1 MRKTVKRRKQRFGAS
16 SVFLAIILSAV
27 ILIECTFV
35 AYVWELDYITK
46 VNNAVD
52 AQVESIMCEYNR
64 QLFDVYGVYA
74 FTKTAVDDDVYRK
87 ALLACGYEEG
97 PQLDLAGYK
106 KIDTKAFKDAIGMYY
121 SYRATGIALVQVA
134 DVFSEMIGEVI
145 DSDVLKKIKEYT
157 SSPAAGYVT
166 EIIQGAEKIS
176 SWIEKAGEKLKI
188 DDLKKEIKIF
198 DTLKKQLDGKDNDLE
213 DLSFNI
219 SIKDIKPAIQLFEGM
234 MDLHETLGKNSFKL
248 VSHIYEANYF
258 SYNFDCSLKQEL
270 DSSINGTDFKDIH
283 SKNKDDTE
291 YILTG
296 LTGTK
301 ALAAVNFLMLQ
312 VLTGTNFLRD
322 YTDKEY
328 RTKVDALAKVIS
340 AIIAAVSEG
349 SVDIDYRIITVALI
363 VLIATFKAGKDIQTL
378 RKGERVALYEKNGK
392 KVVTAGYRDLLFLF
406 MQAVPDDLML
416 ERGLQ
421 ILRRDYGE
429 LYTGLTATADTGF
442 KKISVT
448 RSYVLYG

>member
-1 MRKTVKRRKQRFGAS
+1 MRKMVKRRKQRFGAS

-121 SYRATGIALVQVA
+121 SYRATGIAIIQVA

-176 SWIEKAGEKLKI
+176 SWIEKAGEKLNI

-248 VSHIYEANYF
+248 VSHIYAANYF
-258 SYNFDCSLKQEL
+258 SYHFDCTLKQEL

-301 ALAAVNFLMLQ
+301 ALASVNFLMLQ

-328 RTKVDALAKVIS
+328 RTKVDAVAKVIS

-448 RSYVLYG
+448 RNYVLYG

>member
-1 MRKTVKRRKQRFGAS
+1 MRKTIKKRKQRFGAS

-27 ILIECTFV
+27 ILIECTFL
-35 AYVWELDYITK
+35 AFVWELDYITK

-97 PQLDLAGYK
+97 PQLDLAGYR

-121 SYRATGIALVQVA
+121 SYRATGIAIIQVA
-134 DVFSEMIGEVI
+134 DVFSEMIDEVI

-166 EIIQGAEKIS
+166 DIIQGAEKIS
-176 SWIEKAGEKLKI
+176 SWFEKAGEKLKI
-188 DDLKKEIKIF
+188 EDYKKELKIF
-198 DTLKKQLDGKDNDLE
+198 ETLKKQLEGKDNDLE

-219 SIKDIKPAIQLFEGM
+219 SIKDMKPAIRLFEGM
-234 MDLHETLGKNSFKL
+234 MDLHESLGKNSFKL
-248 VSHIYEANYF
+248 MSHIYEANYF
-258 SYNFDCSLKQEL
+258 SYNFDCSLKQDL

-296 LTGTK
+296 LTGNK
-301 ALAAVNFLMLQ
+301 AFAAVNFLMLQ

-328 RTKVDALAKVIS
+328 RTKVDCVSKVIS
-340 AIIAAVSEG
+340 AIIAAISEG

-378 RKGERVALYEKNGK
+378 RKGERAALYEKNGK

>member
-1 MRKTVKRRKQRFGAS
+1 MRKMVKRRKQRFGAS

-121 SYRATGIALVQVA
+121 SYRATGIAIIQVA

-176 SWIEKAGEKLKI
+176 SWIEKAGEKLNI

-258 SYNFDCSLKQEL
+258 SYNFDCTLKQEL

-301 ALAAVNFLMLQ
+301 ALASVNFLMLQ

-328 RTKVDALAKVIS
+328 RTKVDAVAKVIS

-448 RSYVLYG
+448 RNYVLYG

>member
-1 MRKTVKRRKQRFGAS
+1 MRRTVKRRKQRFGAS

-106 KIDTKAFKDAIGMYY
+106 KINTKAFKDAIGMYY

-176 SWIEKAGEKLKI
+176 SWIEKAGEKLNI

-198 DTLKKQLDGKDNDLE
+198 DTLKKQLEGKDNDLE

-219 SIKDIKPAIQLFEGM
+219 SIKDMKPAIQLFEGM
-234 MDLHETLGKNSFKL
+234 MDLHEALGKNSFKL

-328 RTKVDALAKVIS
+328 RTKVDAVAKVIS

-416 ERGLQ
+416 DRGLQ

>member
-1 MRKTVKRRKQRFGAS
+1 MRKTIKKRKQRFGAS

-27 ILIECTFV
+27 ILIECTFL
-35 AYVWELDYITK
+35 AFVWELDYMTK

-97 PQLDLAGYK
+97 PQLDLAGYW
-106 KIDTKAFKDAIGMYY
+106 KIDTKAFKDAIDMYY
-121 SYRATGIALVQVA
+121 SYRATGIAIIQVA
-134 DVFSEMIGEVI
+134 DVFSEMIDEVI

-166 EIIQGAEKIS
+166 DIIQGAEKIS
-176 SWIEKAGEKLKI
+176 SWFEKAGEKLKI
-188 DDLKKEIKIF
+188 EDYKKELKIF
-198 DTLKKQLDGKDNDLE
+198 ETLKKQLEGKDNDLE

-219 SIKDIKPAIQLFEGM
+219 SIKDMKPAIRLFEGM
-234 MDLHETLGKNSFKL
+234 MDLHESLDKNSFKL
-248 VSHIYEANYF
+248 MSHIYEANYF
-258 SYNFDCSLKQEL
+258 SYNFDCSLKQDL
-270 DSSINGTDFKDIH
+270 DSSINGTDFNDIH

-296 LTGTK
+296 LTGNK
-301 ALAAVNFLMLQ
+301 AFAAVNFLMLQ

-328 RTKVDALAKVIS
+328 RTKVDCVSKVIS
-340 AIIAAVSEG
+340 AIIAAISEG

-378 RKGERVALYEKNGK
+378 RKGERAALYEKNGK

>member
-1 MRKTVKRRKQRFGAS
+1 MRKAIKKRKQRFGAS

-27 ILIECTFV
+27 ILIECTFL
-35 AYVWELDYITK
+35 AFVWELDYMTK

-121 SYRATGIALVQVA
+121 SYRATGIAIIQVA
-134 DVFSEMIGEVI
+134 DVFSEMIDEVI

-166 EIIQGAEKIS
+166 DIIQGAEKIS
-176 SWIEKAGEKLKI
+176 SWFEKAGEKLKI
-188 DDLKKEIKIF
+188 EDYKKELKIF
-198 DTLKKQLDGKDNDLE
+198 ETLKKQLEGKDNDLE

-234 MDLHETLGKNSFKL
+234 MNLHESLGKNSFKL

-258 SYNFDCSLKQEL
+258 SYNFDCSLKQDR

-312 VLTGTNFLRD
+312 ILTGTNFLRD

-328 RTKVDALAKVIS
+328 RTKVDCVSKVIS
-340 AIIAAVSEG
+340 AIIAAISEG

-392 KVVTAGYRDLLFLF
+392 KVVTAGYRDLLFL
-406 MQAVPDDLML
+406 LH
-416 ERGLQ
+416 G
-421 ILRRDYGE
+421 
-429 LYTGLTATADTGF
+429 
-442 KKISVT
+442 
-448 RSYVLYG
+448 

>member
-121 SYRATGIALVQVA
+121 SYRATGIAIIQVA

-145 DSDVLKKIKEYT
+145 DSDVLKKTKEYT

-188 DDLKKEIKIF
+188 DELKKEIKIF

-328 RTKVDALAKVIS
+328 RTKVDAVAKVIS

-442 KKISVT
+442 KKISVI

>member
-121 SYRATGIALVQVA
+121 SYRATGIAIIQVA

-176 SWIEKAGEKLKI
+176 SWIEKAGEKLNI

-258 SYNFDCSLKQEL
+258 SYNFDCTLKQEL

-301 ALAAVNFLMLQ
+301 ALASVNFLMLQ

-328 RTKVDALAKVIS
+328 RTKVDAVAKVIS

-448 RSYVLYG
+448 RNYVLYG

>member
-1 MRKTVKRRKQRFGAS
+1 MKRTIKKRKQRYGAS

-27 ILIECTFV
+27 ILVECTFLTF
-35 AYVWELDYITK
+35 VWELDYITK

-52 AQVESIMCEYNR
+52 AQVESIMCEYDR

-74 FTKTAVDDDVYRK
+74 FTKNVVDDDVYRS
-87 ALLACGYEEG
+87 ALIACGYEEG

-121 SYRATGIALVQVA
+121 SYRATGIALIQVA
-134 DVFSEMIGEVI
+134 DVFSEMIDELI
-145 DSDVLKKIKEYT
+145 DNDVLKKIKEYT

-176 SWIEKAGEKLKI
+176 SWFEKAGEKLNIEDFKKELGI
-188 DDLKKEIKIF
+188 FDELKKK
-198 DTLKKQLDGKDNDLE
+198 LDGDDNDLK

-219 SIKDIKPAIQLFEGM
+219 SIKDMKPAIQLFEGLI
-234 MDLHETLGKNSFKL
+234 DLHEKLGKSTFKL
-248 VSHIYEANYF
+248 TSHIYEANYF
-258 SYNFDCSLKQEL
+258 AYNFDCRLKQ
-270 DSSINGTDFKDIH
+270 DIDASINGTAFSDIH
-283 SKNKDDTE
+283 NENKDDSE
-291 YILTG
+291 YVLTG
-296 LTGTK
+296 MTGNK
-301 ALAAVNFLMLQ
+301 SFAAVNFLLLQ

-328 RTKVDALAKVIS
+328 RSKVDVVSKVIS

-349 SVDIDYRIITVALI
+349 SVEIDYRIITVALI
-363 VLIATFKAGKDIQTL
+363 VLIATFKAGKDIDTL

-392 KVVTAGYRDLLFLF
+392 NVVTAGYRDFLFLF
-406 MQAVPDDLML
+406 LQVIPEDQML

-429 LYTGLTATADTGF
+429 LYTGITATADTGI
-442 KKISVT
+442 KKISIT
-448 RSYVLYG
+448 RSYALYG

>member
-121 SYRATGIALVQVA
+121 SYRATGIAIIQVA

-176 SWIEKAGEKLKI
+176 SWIEKAGEKPKI

-328 RTKVDALAKVIS
+328 RTKVDAVAKVIS

-378 RKGERVALYEKNGK
+378 RKGERIALYEKNGK

-406 MQAVPDDLML
+406 MQAVPDELML
-416 ERGLQ
+416 DRGLQ

>member
-121 SYRATGIALVQVA
+121 SYRATGIAIIQVA

-328 RTKVDALAKVIS
+328 RTKVDAVAKVIS

-378 RKGERVALYEKNGK
+378 RKGERIALYEKNGK

-406 MQAVPDDLML
+406 MQAVPDELML
-416 ERGLQ
+416 DRGLQ

>member
-121 SYRATGIALVQVA
+121 SYRATGIALIQVA

-198 DTLKKQLDGKDNDLE
+198 DTLKKQLEGKDNDLE

-219 SIKDIKPAIQLFEGM
+219 SIKDMKPAIQLFEGM
-234 MDLHETLGKNSFKL
+234 MDLHEALGKNSFKL

-258 SYNFDCSLKQEL
+258 SYNFDCSLKQEQ

-328 RTKVDALAKVIS
+328 RTKVDAVAKVIS

-416 ERGLQ
+416 DRGLQ

>member
-1 MRKTVKRRKQRFGAS
+1 MRKAIKKRKQRFGAS

-27 ILIECTFV
+27 ILIECTFL
-35 AYVWELDYITK
+35 AFVWELDYMTK

-74 FTKTAVDDDVYRK
+74 FNKTAVDDDVYRK

-121 SYRATGIALVQVA
+121 SYRATGIAIIQVA
-134 DVFSEMIGEVI
+134 DVFSEMIDEVI

-166 EIIQGAEKIS
+166 DIIQGAEKIS
-176 SWIEKAGEKLKI
+176 SWFEKAGEKLKI
-188 DDLKKEIKIF
+188 EDYKKELKIF
-198 DTLKKQLDGKDNDLE
+198 ETLKKQLEGKDNDLE

-234 MDLHETLGKNSFKL
+234 MNLHESLGKNSFKL

-258 SYNFDCSLKQEL
+258 SYNFDCSLKQDL

-296 LTGTK
+296 LTGNK
-301 ALAAVNFLMLQ
+301 AFAAVNFLMLQ

-328 RTKVDALAKVIS
+328 RTKVDCVSKVIS
-340 AIIAAVSEG
+340 AIIAAISEG

-416 ERGLQ
+416 DRGLQ

-429 LYTGLTATADTGF
+429 LYMGITATADTGF
-442 KKISVT
+442 KKVSVT

>member
-121 SYRATGIALVQVA
+121 SYRATGIAIIQVA

-213 DLSFNI
+213 DISFNI

-328 RTKVDALAKVIS
+328 RTKVDAVAKVIS

-416 ERGLQ
+416 DRGLQ

>member
-27 ILIECTFV
+27 ILIECTFL
-35 AYVWELDYITK
+35 AFVWELDYITK

-121 SYRATGIALVQVA
+121 SYRATGIAIIQVA

-328 RTKVDALAKVIS
+328 RTKVDAVAKVIS

-349 SVDIDYRIITVALI
+349 SIDIDYRIITVALI

>member
-1 MRKTVKRRKQRFGAS
+1 M
-16 SVFLAIILSAV
+16 
-27 ILIECTFV
+27 
-35 AYVWELDYITK
+35 
-46 VNNAVD
+46 
-52 AQVESIMCEYNR
+52 
-64 QLFDVYGVYA
+64 
-74 FTKTAVDDDVYRK
+74 
-87 ALLACGYEEG
+87 
-97 PQLDLAGYK
+97 
-106 KIDTKAFKDAIGMYY
+106 
-121 SYRATGIALVQVA
+121 
-134 DVFSEMIGEVI
+134 
-145 DSDVLKKIKEYT
+145 
-157 SSPAAGYVT
+157 
-166 EIIQGAEKIS
+166 
-176 SWIEKAGEKLKI
+176 
-188 DDLKKEIKIF
+188 
-198 DTLKKQLDGKDNDLE
+198 
-213 DLSFNI
+213 
-219 SIKDIKPAIQLFEGM
+219 KPAIQLFEGM
-234 MDLHETLGKNSFKL
+234 MDLHESLGKNSFKL

-258 SYNFDCSLKQEL
+258 SYNFDCSLKQDL

-296 LTGTK
+296 LTGNK
-301 ALAAVNFLMLQ
+301 AFAAVNFLMLQ
-312 VLTGTNFLRD
+312 VLTGTNFMRD

-328 RTKVDALAKVIS
+328 RTKVDCVSKVIS
-340 AIIAAVSEG
+340 AIIAAISEG

-392 KVVTAGYRDLLFLF
+392 KIVTAGYRDLLFLF

>member
-1 MRKTVKRRKQRFGAS
+1 MRIRIKSRKRRFGAS

-27 ILIECTFV
+27 ILIECTFLKF
-35 AYVWELDYITK
+35 VWELDYITK

-74 FTKTAVDDDVYRK
+74 FTMTAVDDDVYRS
-87 ALLACGYEEG
+87 ALLACGYDKG
-97 PQLDLAGYK
+97 PQIDLAGYK
-106 KIDTKAFKDAIGMYY
+106 KIDKKALKDAIGMYY
-121 SYRATGIALVQVA
+121 SYRATGIVLIQVA
-134 DVFSEMIGEVI
+134 DVFSEMIGELI
-145 DSDVLKKIKEYT
+145 DSDVLDKIKEYT

-176 SWIEKAGEKLKI
+176 SWFEKAGEKLNI
-188 DDLKKEIKIF
+188 DDFKKELGFF
-198 DTLKKQLDGKDNDLE
+198 DSLKNKLEKEDNDLK

-219 SIKDIKPAIQLFEGM
+219 SLKDMKPAIQLFDGLI
-234 MDLHETLGKNSFKL
+234 DLHGKLGKSSFKL
-248 VSHIYEANYF
+248 ASHIFEANYF
-258 SYNFDCSLKQEL
+258 AYNFDCWLNQ
-270 DSSINGTDFKDIH
+270 DIDASINGTAFSDIH
-283 SKNKDDTE
+283 EKNSDDSE

-296 LTGTK
+296 LTGNK
-301 ALAAVNFLMLQ
+301 SLAAVNFLMLQ

-322 YTDKEY
+322 YSDKEY
-328 RTKVDALAKVIS
+328 RSKVDAVAKVIS

-392 KVVTAGYRDLLFLF
+392 KVVTAGYRDFLFLF

-416 ERGLQ
+416 ERGLL

-429 LYTGLTATADTGF
+429 LYKGLTATADTGI
-442 KKISVT
+442 KKISIT
-448 RSYVLYG
+448 RSYALYR